1 MLHRHRVALSLI
13 SSSAQPINR
22 IVLTKYLF
30 LIAKE
35 GGLGAGT
42 SFYEFLPYKYGAYSF
57 SMARDLLTLERY
69 GYITGD
75 ENSVWLRP
83 GMEDTVKAA
92 VDKTPNMLRAVV
104 ASVVSKYQQMSQA
117 ELLRFAYEK
126 YPEFTFRSKLR
137 ELVPPEGI
145 EPAPAPIGIY
155 TLGYEGRSVDG
166 FFDILLQNGVR
177 KIVDVRAN
185 PVSRKYGFAGST
197 LSRIAGKLRIGYLH
211 LPELGISSRDRK
223 GLDTTVSRRDLL
235 DDYEDRTLPNRLDA
249 KKAAMAAIQ
258 SEPSALVCMEEN
270 PKDCHR
276 GRLAKALSSESGLPV
291 IHF

>member
-1 MLHRHRVALSLI
+1 MLHRYRVVLSLI
-13 SSSAQPINR
+13 SNSSQPINR

-35 GGLGAGT
+35 GGLGERT

-75 ENSVWLRP
+75 EKSVWVSP
-83 GMEDTVKAA
+83 GMKDVVKAA
-92 VDKTPNMLRAVV
+92 TDRTPRELRAIAVDVV
-104 ASVVSKYQQMSQA
+104 TKYQALNQS
-117 ELLRFAYEK
+117 ELLRLVYEK

-137 ELVPPEGI
+137 ELVPPDGI
-145 EPAPAPIGIY
+145 EPASAPIGIY

-177 KIVDVRAN
+177 KILDVRAN

-197 LSRIAGKLRIGYLH
+197 LSRIAEKLSIAYSH
-211 LPELGISSRDRK
+211 FPELGISSRDRK
-223 GLDTTVSRRDLL
+223 GLDSTISRKDLL
-235 DDYEDRTLPNRLDA
+235 DDYEDRTLPKRSDA
-249 KKAAMAAIQ
+249 KEAVTNAIQ
-258 SEPSALVCMEEN
+258 SEPSVLVCMEEN
-270 PKDCHR
+270 PRDCHR
-276 GRLAKALSSESGLPV
+276 GRLAKAIASESGLPV
-291 IHF
+291 RHF